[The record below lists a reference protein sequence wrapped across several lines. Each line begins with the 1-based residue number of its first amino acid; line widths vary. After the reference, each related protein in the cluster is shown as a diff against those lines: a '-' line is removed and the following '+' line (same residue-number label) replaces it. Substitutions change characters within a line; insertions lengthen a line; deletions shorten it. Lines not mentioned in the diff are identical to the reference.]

1 MIPPE
6 QEVGYS
12 YISALRYPHR
22 IFPMITDF
30 KKYIGKRS
38 WIKLVFGGYMKL
50 IQILKVAAIS
60 VVSGF
65 TFVSTSNTA
74 LADYLNSQGSGG
86 NYRYEL
92 WSTDDNSSY
101 YLKIW
106 LYEASPT
113 SSPRTTTRGF
123 DSTREA
129 LIYFDCNY
137 AERSLP
143 ECPR

>member
-1 MIPPE
+1 
-6 QEVGYS
+6 
-12 YISALRYPHR
+12 
-22 IFPMITDF
+22 
-30 KKYIGKRS
+30 
-38 WIKLVFGGYMKL
+38 MKL
-50 IQILKVAAIS
+50 IQILKVAVIPVLTVFS
-60 VVSGF
+60 
-65 TFVSTSNTA
+65 FVSTSNTA

-92 WSTDDNSSY
+92 WSTDDNSGY

-106 LYEASPT
+106 SSEASQN
-113 SSPRTTTRGF
+113 SDAHSTTRAF
-123 DSTREA
+123 ASSREA

>member
-1 MIPPE
+1 MLKMAVIP
-6 QEVGYS
+6 V
-12 YISALRYPHR
+12 L
-22 IFPMITDF
+22 
-30 KKYIGKRS
+30 
-38 WIKLVFGGYMKL
+38 
-50 IQILKVAAIS
+50 
-60 VVSGF
+60 SGF
-65 TFVSTSNTA
+65 TFASASNIA

-86 NYRYEL
+86 DYRYEL
-92 WSTDDNSSY
+92 WSSDDNSSY

-123 DSTREA
+123 DSSREA

-137 AERSLP
+137 AQRSLP